1 MRRGQRSASLGQVQE
16 TGLRV
21 ASYLVVV
28 ALTVVACGE
37 SAPRMDAHVNLSE
50 EAGTTRGEFACKQSS
65 SDGCEFT
72 VFVENCEEPKQG
84 SACTREV
91 LQSFTLK
98 SGSSRV
104 IDRLPLG
111 ARYCVKGQ
119 GSSAEPV
126 CPPVPSPPPPQKR
139 APQTAA
145 STASGATAA

>member
-1 MRRGQRSASLGQVQE
+1 M
-16 TGLRV
+16 RV
-21 ASYLVVV
+21 ASYLVLV
-28 ALTVVACGE
+28 ALAVVACGE
-37 SAPRMDAHVNLSE
+37 SAPRMDAHVNLSG

-91 LQSFTLK
+91 LQRFTLK
-98 SGSSRV
+98 SGNSRV

-111 ARYCVKGQ
+111 ARYCVNRQ
-119 GSSAEPV
+119 GSSDEPV

-139 APQTAA
+139 APQSAA